1 MEHNSKRII
10 VQATQFPFDIDYLV
24 SLSWRCG
31 SWEAERLPLLLPGLL
46 QSKMEFR
53 YWDSDA
59 HPSRLIGLAVTGA
72 LCFCLSFILF
82 SLGCESENF
91 LL

>member
-1 MEHNSKRII
+1 VIWPTFAVSANIKIPEAYVTMEHNSKRII

-53 YWDSDA
+53 
-59 HPSRLIGLAVTGA
+59 
-72 LCFCLSFILF
+72 F
-82 SLGCESENF
+82 
-91 LL
+91 